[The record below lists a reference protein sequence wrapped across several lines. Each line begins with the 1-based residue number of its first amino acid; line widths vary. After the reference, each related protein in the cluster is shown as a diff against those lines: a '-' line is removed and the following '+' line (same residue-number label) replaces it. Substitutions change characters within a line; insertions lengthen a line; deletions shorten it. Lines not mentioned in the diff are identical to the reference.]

1 MAKRV
6 VLGKY
11 GSGSNDYG
19 LRVSKDGEDV
29 VALQGDGTLDT
40 AVATSDLIF
49 DSSTATGGFG
59 LYKVFSIDVAAAA
72 ANTSSQLAGTGYSPT
87 PGSTTQAFGETLS
100 FTPVAIC
107 QKVISSTEQ
116 ETVFLCRTAGSI
128 SAYVPPAH
136 RAAATSAGRSI
147 NANGYMSSE
156 GPVDRGFSWE
166 TSTTNIII
174 KNYDTSAITVRAA
187 VFYAPVP

>member
-6 VLGKY
+6 VLGRY

-29 VALQGDGTLDT
+29 ISLDGSGDLEA

-87 PGSTTQAFGETLS
+87 VGSTTQAFGETLG

-116 ETVFLCRTAGSI
+116 ETVFLARTAASLP
-128 SAYVPPAH
+128 AFVPPAH
-136 RAAATSAGRSI
+136 RSGVSGI
-147 NANGYMSSE
+147 NANGYLNSG
-156 GPVDRGFSWE
+156 GPLDRGFSWE

-187 VFYAPVP
+187 VFFSAVP

>member
-1 MAKRV
+1 MAKRI
-6 VLGKY
+6 VLGRY

-29 VALQGDGTLDT
+29 VSLDGSGNLQA

-49 DSSTATGGFG
+49 DSSTATAGFG

-116 ETVFLCRTAGSI
+116 ETVFLCRTAASLP
-128 SAYVPPAH
+128 AYIPPAH
-136 RAAATSAGRSI
+136 RTAATNAGRSI

-166 TSTTNIII
+166 TSISNIII
-174 KNYDTSAITVRAA
+174 KNYDTSSITVRAA